1 MLESMSMSDVLVLAM
16 LIVPVVAN
24 IVIAVLRHY
33 GKDGWADWVMLK
45 APLVSEILKDNH
57 PKERAIEVLAA
68 EVKKLVADPSVPVH
82 DGSPVSV
89 AVKELEALK

>member
-1 MLESMSMSDVLVLAM
+1 MLESMSLSDVLVLAM
-16 LIVPVVAN
+16 LVVPLVAN

-33 GKDGWADWVMLK
+33 GKNAAADWVMLK
-45 APLVSEILKDNH
+45 APLVSDVLKSNH
-57 PKERAIEVLAA
+57 PKERAIEVLAD
-68 EVKKLVADPSVPVH
+68 EVKKLIADPSVPVH